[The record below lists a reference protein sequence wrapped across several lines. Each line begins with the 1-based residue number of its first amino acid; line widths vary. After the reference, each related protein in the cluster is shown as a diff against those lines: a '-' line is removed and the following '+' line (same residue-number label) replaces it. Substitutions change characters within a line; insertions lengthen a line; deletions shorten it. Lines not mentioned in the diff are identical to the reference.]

1 MLLTNFH
8 FFSFLQQ
15 ILFTTKF
22 FLFSEEVPYQAKS
35 LGYYTK
41 YLLKK
46 IVALALCLVLA
57 LSLCATAFAAADTF
71 DLYVANDSN
80 MKDYSNVKSDA
91 STTGGFADTELTNV
105 AAQTNSDGSGNLEY
119 IKDGAAGT
127 NFFVKTTAPTVKS
140 YAVTEHG
147 KTAVLYYVN
156 KVDSA
161 EVNYV
166 AIAEKFTN
174 FGVKCG
180 QVNTAV
186 SGFNTKIDYY
196 KVTKTSVATVAKDSI
211 YGEADTGVSVL
222 VGKEIV
228 VVAGTAIDT
237 VPHNWSVT
245 GVKLDE
251 KNNTVPTEVFCPV
264 CNTKITAIY
273 KTGKSPAGSKV
284 EAVPGYAGY
293 EFVKTAGVVS
303 PTTSGSKVDSAKTFD
318 AGIAL
323 YVGMSISAVAG
334 SAVVIG
340 KKKEF

>member
-57 LSLCATAFAAADTF
+57 LSLCATAFAAADKYELYEATSANLKDSANIKDNLTAPTAV
-71 DLYVANDSN
+71 DLTV
-80 MKDYSNVKSDA
+80 
-91 STTGGFADTELTNV
+91 T
-105 AAQTNSDGSGNLEY
+105 AAKTNSDGSGNLEY
-119 IKDGAAGT
+119 ISDGT
-127 NFFVKTTAPTVKS
+127 KLYVKTTAPTVAS
-140 YAVTEHG
+140 FAVVAEG
-147 KTAVLYYVN
+147 KTAILYYVN
-156 KVDSA
+156 EVDSA

-166 AIAEKFTN
+166 ATAKKFTN
-174 FGVKCG
+174 FGYKCD
-180 QVNTAV
+180 QVNTTVA
-186 SGFNTKIDYY
+186 GFDTKIDYY
-196 KVTKTSVATVAKDSI
+196 EITKTSVGTVTKDEI
-211 YGEADTGVSVL
+211 YGEAGTAPTTAVSVL
-222 VGKEIV
+222 VDKEIV
-228 VVAGTAIDT
+228 VVDAAINPQT
-237 VPHNWSVT
+237 VTHNWTVT

>member
-1 MLLTNFH
+1 M
-8 FFSFLQQ
+8 
-15 ILFTTKF
+15 
-22 FLFSEEVPYQAKS
+22 
-35 LGYYTK
+35 
-41 YLLKK
+41 KK

-71 DLYVANDSN
+71 DLYLANDTN
-80 MKDYSNVKSDA
+80 MKDSKTVKSDA
-91 STTGGFADTELTNV
+91 TVAAGFNGTELTNV

-156 KVDSA
+156 EVESA

-166 AIAEKFTN
+166 ALAEKFTN
-174 FGVKCG
+174 FGYKCD
-180 QVNTAV
+180 QVNTTVA
-186 SGFNTKIDYY
+186 GFDTKIDYY
-196 KVTKTSVATVAKDSI
+196 KVTKASTSAGVAKDEI
-211 YGEADTGVSVL
+211 YGEAGTTPTTPVSVL

-228 VVAGTAIDT
+228 VVDAHINPDT
-237 VPHNWSVT
+237 VGHNWTVT

-251 KNNTVPTEVFCPV
+251 KNNTVPTEVFCPL

-273 KTGKSPAGSKV
+273 KAGKAPAGSEV
-284 EAVPGYAGY
+284 VVVPGYTDY

>member
-1 MLLTNFH
+1 MQKRRDVPSAPTDFPPAVRKE
-8 FFSFLQQ
+8 QQ
-15 ILFTTKF
+15 K
-22 FLFSEEVPYQAKS
+22 
-35 LGYYTK
+35 
-41 YLLKK
+41 KK

-57 LSLCATAFAAADTF
+57 LSLCATAFAAADTY
-71 DLYVANDSN
+71 DLYLANDTN
-80 MKDYSNVKSDA
+80 MKDSANVKSDA
-91 STTGGFADTELTNV
+91 SVAAGFSGTELTNV

-156 KVDSA
+156 EVTSA
-161 EVNYV
+161 DVSYV

-174 FGVKCG
+174 FGYKCD
-180 QVNTAV
+180 QVNTTVA
-186 SGFNTKIDYY
+186 GFDTKIDYY
-196 KVTKTSVATVAKDSI
+196 KVTKASTGAGVAKDSI
-211 YGEADTGVSVL
+211 YGEAATTGVSVL

-228 VVAGTAIDT
+228 VLDSTKMVTPVA
-237 VPHNWSVT
+237 HNWTVT

-251 KNNTVPTEVFCPV
+251 KNNTVPTEVFCPL

-273 KTGKSPAGSKV
+273 KAGKAPAGSEV
-284 EAVPGYAGY
+284 VTVPGYPAY